1 MPVPDADIHPEAT
14 GPAKALVAS
23 HQAEQPLKFYAG
35 WFCPFVQRVW
45 LALEEK
51 QIPYQYIEVNPYH
64 KAPSFLALN
73 PRGLVPTITSPD
85 ESGSARPLYE
95 STVILE
101 YLEEAY
107 PTHTPAL
114 LPKDAYLRARA
125 RIWIDYVT
133 SRIIPAFHR
142 FLQHQPTPASSSP
155 DTKQTGRGGGGGGG
169 GGDELHSLRE
179 EFRATLKEFARE
191 LHPQGPYFLGEEL
204 SLVDVVLAPWAVR
217 LWVFDEF
224 KGGLGVPAPGEADSE
239 EEERVWARWRRW
251 VAAVEGRRSVRE
263 TLSERDWYLPIYQRY
278 AEDKA
283 QSELARAVRKGRGVP

>member
-14 GPAKALVAS
+14 GPAKALVAH

-64 KAPSFLALN
+64 KQPSFLALN
-73 PRGLVPTITSPD
+73 PRGLVPTITSPSPD
-85 ESGSARPLYE
+85 ASSSSSARPLYE

-107 PTHTPAL
+107 PTHGPAL
-114 LPKDAYLRARA
+114 LPTDPYLRARA

-142 FLQHQPTPASSSP
+142 FLQHQPSSSDSAAG
-155 DTKQTGRGGGGGGG
+155 DTARGG
-169 GGDELHSLRE
+169 ELQTLRE
-179 EFRATLKEFARE
+179 EFLNTLKEFARE
-191 LHPQGPYFLGEEL
+191 LHPQGPYFSGQDFG
-204 SLVDVVLAPWAVR
+204 LVDVVLAPWAIR

-224 KGGLGVPAPGEADSE
+224 KAGLGIPAPGQGGADEA
-239 EEERVWARWRRW
+239 VWDRWRRW
-251 VAAVEGRRSVRE
+251 VAAVEGRRSVRQ
-263 TLSERDWYLPIYQRY
+263 TLSEREYYLPIYQRY